1 MTKHSNMTYRL
12 YGLAPLL
19 SLLLGGLPFVTGCD
33 SGSSPPAEG
42 GEPLAEA
49 WRVEFPGYGGVNAAP
64 LVVGDSA
71 VLSSEDSRVI
81 LRAVEDG
88 TLLWA
93 SSPLEPAGALDGEG
107 FLTEGDLAFAVHSE
121 QVLAWHLDTGEL
133 AWRYTPQDQQSNRF
147 NARVLL
153 AVDEEAVYG
162 SGRQGTIRIDRKTG
176 AELGVGRDAHVP
188 RTIAVSG
195 DTLFAAYGWAEQDAE
210 GQMQGRIAA
219 LDKRTGEELWRFD
232 TPYGGFIR
240 VRPVIDGDRLY
251 AGTVFGDSLA
261 FFALD
266 RHSGEAIW
274 TTPDVSAY
282 AAAYSEEAV
291 FLNMG
296 SRIAALDK
304 QTGRVLWDTNL
315 EAGHGESTLAYLAGY
330 VYHGHESSL
339 YVLDATTGEV
349 VHRERAP
356 DGSYFWEVGVGA
368 GRVFVQTNRL
378 LLCYEPFD
386 PEAAR

>member
-1 MTKHSNMTYRL
+1 MIKYSSMTYRL

-19 SLLLGGLPFVTGCD
+19 CALLGVSPLLSGCD
-33 SGSSPPAEG
+33 SGSSPPAEERG
-42 GEPLAEA
+42 PLVEA
-49 WRVEFPGYGGVNAAP
+49 WRADYEIRAGINTAP
-64 LVVGDSA
+64 LVVRDS
-71 VLSSEDSRVI
+71 LVI
-81 LRAVEDG
+81 
-88 TLLWA
+88 
-93 SSPLEPAGALDGEG
+93 
-107 FLTEGDLAFAVHSE
+107 FTEGDRLGLRRVRDGELVWASPPHHPPEDITGEEFIARGDMVYALHDR
-121 QVLAWHLDTGEL
+121 QAMAWHLDTGEVVWEYRPEDYRL
-133 AWRYTPQDQQSNRF
+133 YPLFRQ
-147 NARVLL
+147 
-153 AVDEEAVYG
+153 AVDEAAVYV
-162 SGRQGTIRIDRKTG
+162 SEDRNIIRLDPVTG
-176 AELGVGRDAHVP
+176 AVISVEPVRDGLPPFAA
-188 RTIAVSG
+188 TLSG
-195 DTLFAAYGWAEQDAE
+195 DTLFTAYAWAKRDAE
-210 GQMQGRIAA
+210 GQSQGRIAA
-219 LDKRTGEELWRFD
+219 LNKRTGQEHWRFD
-232 TPYGGFIR
+232 TPRGGFWR
-240 VRPVIDGDRLY
+240 VRPVVEGDRLY

-266 RHSGEAIW
+266 RQTGEAIW

-282 AAAYSEEAV
+282 AAAYSNDAV

-304 QTGRVLWDTNL
+304 QTGQVLWDTNL

-349 VHRERAP
+349 VHRVRAP